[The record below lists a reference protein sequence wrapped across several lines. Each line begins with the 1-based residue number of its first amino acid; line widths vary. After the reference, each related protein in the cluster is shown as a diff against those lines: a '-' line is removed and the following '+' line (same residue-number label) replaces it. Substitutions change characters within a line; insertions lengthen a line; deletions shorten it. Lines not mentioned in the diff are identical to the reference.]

1 MESLQR
7 TGGNSQAVQPE
18 SQGWAEGTQ
27 PAHCQRVRAP
37 GCVCGGGGSTLSQ
50 APGKHSSRSSRTQ
63 DSESLCSGNA
73 VFSWYATRFKTTMVA
88 VPLLLEKE
96 GSLRLPPPKSSLCLQ
111 LHLHASSSSTLCDYT
126 KRFWVAENHP
136 TKELEPVSSLR
147 GNG

>member
-7 TGGNSQAVQPE
+7 IGGNSQAVQPE
-18 SQGWAEGTQ
+18 SQGWAEGIQ

-37 GCVCGGGGSTLSQ
+37 GGGGGSTLSQ

-73 VFSWYATRFKTTMVA
+73 ESFLGMPQGSKTTMVA

-96 GSLRLPPPKSSLCLQ
+96 GSLRLPSPMSSLCLQ
-111 LHLHASSSSTLCDYT
+111 LHLHASISSTLCDYT